1 MTLPFDKAEYVD
13 RLDRVKRAMEANGI
27 EILLA
32 SDPSNM
38 NYLTG
43 YDGWSFYVPQLVLV
57 AIDEAAPWWIGR
69 KMDAGAARVT
79 TWLPADHIDPY
90 PDRYVQNPPAHPM
103 DYVAEVIRRHGWGKR
118 TVAVESDAYYYTHA
132 GHAALERGLPD
143 AHIVDSNL
151 LVNWARIV
159 KSPREIGYMR
169 EAARIIEATM
179 RAGIDA
185 VVPGARQCDAA
196 AKIYAA
202 QIAGTP
208 DFGGDYTGLCPML
221 PTGIGTSTPHLTW
234 TSEPFVTGEAT
245 ILELAGCRQRY
256 HCPMARTVHLG
267 KPPQK
272 LADTT
277 SVVLEGM
284 ETALAAVKSG
294 VTCESVEAAWR
305 GVIARHGLEKE
316 SRIGYS
322 TGIGYPPDWGEHT
335 LSLRPGDRT
344 ELRENMTIHMILGMW
359 MDDWGL
365 EISECFR
372 VGENGAE
379 CLASFPRELVV
390 KA

>member
-1 MTLPFDKAEYVD
+1 MPLPFEIDEYRE
-13 RLDRVKRAMEANGI
+13 RLDRVKRAMEAKGI

-43 YDGWSFYVPQLVLV
+43 YDGWSFYVPQLVMVIL
-57 AIDEAAPWWIGR
+57 DEAAPLWVGR
-69 KMDAGAARVT
+69 MMDAGAARVT
-79 TWLPADHIDPY
+79 TWLPPDNIDPY
-90 PDRYVQNPPAHPM
+90 PDRYVQNPVVHPM
-103 DYVAEVIRRHGWGKR
+103 DYVAETIRRRGWSRR
-118 TVAVESDAYYYTHA
+118 TVGVETDAYYYTHA
-132 GHAALERGLPD
+132 GHAALENALPD
-143 AHIVDSNL
+143 ARIVDANL
-151 LVNWARIV
+151 VVNWARVV
-159 KSPREIGYMR
+159 KSPREIEYMR
-169 EAARIIEATM
+169 QAARIIEATM

-185 VVPGARQCDAA
+185 IEPGIRQCDAV

-208 DFGGDYTGLCPML
+208 EYGGEYTGLCPML

-234 TSEPFVTGEAT
+234 TSAPFVTGEAT
-245 ILELAGCRQRY
+245 ILELAGCRYRY

-267 KPPQK
+267 PPPQK
-272 LADTT
+272 LADTAEI
-277 SVVLEGM
+277 VLEGM
-284 ETALAAVKSG
+284 ETALAAVGPG
-294 VTCESVEAAWR
+294 VTCEAVEAAWR
-305 GVIARHGLEKE
+305 SVIARYGLEKE

-344 ELRENMTIHMILGMW
+344 ELRENMAIHMILGMW

-372 VGENGAE
+372 VAANGAE
-379 CLASFPRELVV
+379 CLADFPRELVV
-390 KA
+390 KN